1 MGVTATT
8 MVERIPIEEE
18 LIVSRLLGDDVDEQP
33 VFPVTSVVHRG
44 RSPMRVMGRKR
55 PVTIYICGASWLAR
69 TRIPCRYLWIS
80 GFATDPR
87 TLEVVALDPDVEI
100 AAAQD
105 RTEAATRW
113 MYDRKGPELL
123 RPHT

>member
-1 MGVTATT
+1 LDAH
-8 MVERIPIEEE
+8 
-18 LIVSRLLGDDVDEQP
+18 RLNVDVGEQP

-44 RSPMRVMGRKR
+44 RTPMKVLGRKR

-69 TRIPCRYLWIS
+69 TRTRGRYLWIS

-87 TLEVVALDPDVEI
+87 TLEVVELDPDEI

-113 MYDRKGPELL
+113 MYDHKGPDPL